1 MSKKHHHLIA
11 MDMGID
17 THQEPVV
24 YMRNDCHI
32 CRAEGFTA
40 NSRVTI
46 ELRGR
51 QLIATLNVVEQYV
64 LPRNHIGFSKVA
76 AERLGIAYGDSIRVK
91 HGPVLLSLSALR
103 KKIYG
108 NELNEAEIRA
118 IIGDIST
125 NRYSDIEIA
134 SFLSAC
140 AGHRLSAP
148 EIIFLTRAMV
158 NCGEKLSWPGHE
170 KVFDKHC
177 IGGLPGNRTTPLVVA
192 IVSAAGLIIPKT
204 SSRSITSPAGTA
216 DAMETLT
223 RIELGLDEI
232 QKVISHTGACLVWG
246 GAVNLSPVDE
256 VLIRVERALDLDGEG
271 QLIASVLS
279 KKIAAGSTHVLID
292 IPVGETAKIRTQAD
306 AERLAALF
314 TEVGS
319 ALGLAVRC
327 VISDGTKPVGS
338 GIGPAEEMRDV
349 LAVLQNKRSAPKD
362 LRQRAL
368 FLAAQLLDFARGK
381 GIDEALSLAT
391 SLLSSGRA
399 WQQFQHIIDVQGE
412 RKELPMAKHQDIQYA
427 LQSGIVYDI
436 DNRRLSRLAKLAG
449 APGEASAGLRLH
461 VNVGNKV
468 DQGQPLFTLFTAS
481 LGERDYAL
489 SYYRDNFDMFEI
501 GD

>member
-1 MSKKHHHLIA
+1 MSKQHHLIA

-32 CRAEGFTA
+32 CRAEGFMA
-40 NSRVTI
+40 NSRVAI

-51 QLIATLNVVEQYV
+51 LLIATLNVVEQYV
-64 LPRNHIGFSKVA
+64 LPRHHIGFSQVA
-76 AERLGIAYGDSIRVK
+76 AKRLGIVYGDKVQVK
-91 HGPVLLSLSALR
+91 HAPVLLSVSALR

-108 NELNEAEIRA
+108 NELNEAEIQS
-118 IIGDIST
+118 IIGDINT
-125 NRYSDIEIA
+125 HRYSDIEIA

-140 AGHRLSAP
+140 AGHRLSSS
-148 EIIFLTRAMV
+148 EIIFLTRSMV
-158 NCGEKLSWPGHE
+158 DCGKRLEWPGHE
-170 KVFDKHC
+170 QVFDKHC

-216 DAMETLT
+216 DTMETLT
-223 RIELGLDEI
+223 NIELSLDEI
-232 QKVISHTGACLVWG
+232 QTVVAHTGACLVWG

-292 IPVGETAKIRTQAD
+292 IPVGETAKVRTQVD
-306 AERLAALF
+306 AKRISALF
-314 TEVGS
+314 VEVGA

-327 VISDGTKPVGS
+327 IISDGSRPVGS
-338 GIGPAEEMRDV
+338 GIGPVEEIRDV
-349 LAVLQNKRSAPKD
+349 LAVLQNHKDAPQD

-368 FLAAQLLDFARGK
+368 FLAAQLLDFAHGK
-381 GIDEALSLAT
+381 GVDEALILAT
-391 SLLSSGRA
+391 SVLDSGRA
-399 WQQFQHIIDVQGE
+399 WQQFQHIIDRQGG
-412 RKELPMAKHQDIQYA
+412 RKELLQAKHQDIQHS
-427 LQSGIVYDI
+427 LQSGTLYDL

-449 APGEASAGLRLH
+449 APGEACAGLRLH
-461 VNVGNKV
+461 VNVGDKV
-468 DQGQPLFTLFTAS
+468 KQGDPLFTLFTAS